1 MADMKKTPKRRLIGD
16 IIIFGIILAI
26 IATVFAG
33 SCVGSRA
40 TEIKKREEFY
50 EKFFNSASAGAKAYE
65 GELKDEELRAAI
77 LAPDKLNISKIIW
90 RGATGDGN
98 DFYIFTLYEKSSSN
112 CMGVAAEG
120 KAYAFQGTERDRDLI
135 LEIVN
140 QIIAK
145 NEDIKENNAELGLTN
160 PLYTTIQINPKA
172 NKTVDV
178 FSIVMIIATVLV
190 VGIVAFSLLRNAKSN
205 NQAFDFGR
213 SRAKLAKRS
222 GVTFKD
228 VAGLEEEKEE
238 MVELVDFLKNPKKYY
253 DMGARIPKGVL
264 LLGSPGTGKTL
275 MARAVAGE
283 AGVPFYTISGSDFVE
298 LYVGVGASRVRDMFK
313 TAKQNAP
320 CILFIDEIDAVGR
333 QRGAGLGGGHD
344 EREQTLNQLLVE
356 MDGFAPNSGVI
367 VIAATNRADILDP
380 ALLRP
385 GRFDRQI
392 TISNPD
398 LLSREAILKVH
409 ARNKHLSPRVN
420 LADVARRTPGFSG
433 ADLENLLNEAALL
446 AARENCREIKI
457 YHVDEAIDRVMM
469 GPAKRSKKYTDT
481 EKALVA
487 YHEAGHAVIGLKLKH
502 AVVVQK
508 VTIVPRGHAGGYNL
522 MTPEEETFLETK
534 QSLTANI
541 TSYLA
546 GRIAEELVFGQMTT
560 GAHNDFERATTIA
573 RAMVTEYGMS
583 SLGPVQYES
592 GSHNVFL
599 GRDYM
604 SDKNFSDKVAHE
616 IDLEVRKII
625 DECYQQGVE
634 IIKENRALLDLIAK
648 HLVEV
653 ETLTKEDIDELVNTG
668 KLNWWEK
675 KKAKMAQDAMID
687 DTPVERVSV
696 ENENSTADVTPSEQT
711 EETDTKEE

>member
-1 MADMKKTPKRRLIGD
+1 M
-16 IIIFGIILAI
+16 
-26 IATVFAG
+26 
-33 SCVGSRA
+33 
-40 TEIKKREEFY
+40 
-50 EKFFNSASAGAKAYE
+50 
-65 GELKDEELRAAI
+65 

-112 CMGVAAEG
+112 CMGVATEG

>member
-1 MADMKKTPKRRLIGD
+1 MADMKKGPKKRFGLGD
-16 IIIFGIILAI
+16 IIMFGVII
-26 IATVFAG
+26 IAIMFIFAG
-33 SCVGSRA
+33 SCGNNA
-40 TEIKKREEFY
+40 KALYTEEEFY
-50 EKFFNSASAGAKAYE
+50 SFFFENPNDGIQAYYNPSDLEHIKATLHSPEKMDVLEIQVF
-65 GELKDEELRAAI
+65 
-77 LAPDKLNISKIIW
+77 
-90 RGATGDGN
+90 GATGDGN
-98 DFYIFTLYEKSSSN
+98 YHVYDIHIFVADQTGCSTLGSSYIEYVYEGDAQDVALLKSIEHAIMTVNADRKAYNENEENIEKLPLYNSFIISNELNKSTNFLSILSILLPVILFGFLIFT
-112 CMGVAAEG
+112 
-120 KAYAFQGTERDRDLI
+120 
-135 LEIVN
+135 
-140 QIIAK
+140 
-145 NEDIKENNAELGLTN
+145 
-160 PLYTTIQINPKA
+160 
-172 NKTVDV
+172 
-178 FSIVMIIATVLV
+178 MIR
-190 VGIVAFSLLRNAKSN
+190 GNKSN
-205 NQAFDFGR
+205 NQAFDFGK
-213 SRAKLAKRS
+213 SRARMARKL
-222 GVTFKD
+222 GVSFKD
-228 VAGLEEEKEE
+228 VAGLDEEKEE
-238 MVELVDFLKNPKKYY
+238 MIELVDFLKNPQKYF
-253 DMGARIPKGVL
+253 DMGARIPKGIL
-264 LLGSPGTGKTL
+264 LVGGPGTGKTL

-298 LYVGVGASRVRDMFK
+298 MFVGVGASRVRDMFK

-367 VIAATNRADILDP
+367 VMAATNRVDILDP

-398 LLSREAILKVH
+398 VRSREAILKVH

-420 LADVARRTPGFSG
+420 LTDVARRTPGFSG

-457 YHVDEAIDRVMM
+457 YHIDEAIDRVMM
-469 GPAKRSKKYTDT
+469 GPAKRSRKYSDT

-502 AVVVQK
+502 ASIVQK
-508 VTIVPRGHAGGYNL
+508 VTIVPRGQAGGYNL
-522 MTPEEETFLETK
+522 MTPEEETFLQTK

-541 TSYLA
+541 TGYLA

-560 GAHNDFERATTIA
+560 GAHNDFEHATQIA

-583 SLGPVQYES
+583 SLGPIQYES
-592 GSHNVFL
+592 ASRNVFL

-604 SDKNFSDKVAHE
+604 SDKNFSDKIAHE

-625 DECYQQGVE
+625 DECYKHGQE
-634 IIKENRALLDLIAK
+634 IIKENRNLLDTIAK

-653 ETLTKEDIDELVNTG
+653 ETLTKEDIDELVSTG
-668 KLNWWEK
+668 KLGWWEK
-675 KKAKMAQDAMID
+675 KKAKMAQDSLQD
-687 DTPVERVSV
+687 QTPVEKV
-696 ENENSTADVTPSEQT
+696 EQPVVEEVKENPVVEENKEQ
-711 EETDTKEE
+711 E